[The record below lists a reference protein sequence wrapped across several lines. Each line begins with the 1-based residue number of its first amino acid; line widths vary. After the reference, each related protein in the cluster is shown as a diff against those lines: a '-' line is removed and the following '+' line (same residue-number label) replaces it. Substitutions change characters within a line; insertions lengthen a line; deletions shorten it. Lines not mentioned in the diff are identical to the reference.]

1 MITVVGG
8 NKGGSGKTTIASNL
22 AIALANK
29 GREVC
34 LLNGDLQ
41 RTAAKHHA
49 EREAAGLLPAI
60 TLVEKF
66 DNLTQT
72 LQALNEKFDDV
83 IVDVAGRNSKEFI
96 TSGVVAHQIIAPLQC
111 SQPDLDTLTELE
123 QQIDAMRNLNPE
135 LKVYCLQ
142 SMATT
147 NPVLRG
153 NERKEFLEYLEEFP
167 TIQVLDSVI
176 CFRKVY
182 RDCMSNG
189 TGVVETRLADKPY
202 GAPEKTEPEKQ
213 CRTTI
218 SLGESMLVTIED
230 LALRN
235 KRNGK
240 DPKNVSAIVRV
251 ALEQYLKTLT

>member
-8 NKGGSGKTTIASNL
+8 NKGGSGKTTTASNL
-22 AIALANK
+22 AIALAHE
-29 GREVC
+29 GQDVC

-49 EREAAGLLPAI
+49 EREASGIEPTF
-60 TLVEKF
+60 TLIEKF

-72 LQALNEKFDDV
+72 LRALDEKYDHV
-83 IVDVAGRNSKEFI
+83 IVDVAGRNSREFI

-111 SQPDLDTLTELE
+111 SQPDLDTLTELA
-123 QQIDAMRNLNPE
+123 QQIEAMRDLNPE

-167 TIQVLDSVI
+167 TIETLQTVI
-176 CFRKVY
+176 CFRKIY

-189 TGVVETRLADKPY
+189 TGVVETNNEAAKAEIMQLMKEVFA
-202 GAPEKTEPEKQ
+202 
-213 CRTTI
+213 
-218 SLGESMLVTIED
+218 
-230 LALRN
+230 
-235 KRNGK
+235 
-240 DPKNVSAIVRV
+240 
-251 ALEQYLKTLT
+251 

>member
-8 NKGGSGKTTIASNL
+8 NKGGSGKTTTASNL
-22 AIALANK
+22 AIALAHE
-29 GREVC
+29 GHDVC

-49 EREAAGLLPAI
+49 EREASGVEPTF
-60 TLVEKF
+60 TLIEKF

-72 LQALNEKFDDV
+72 LRALDEKYDHV
-83 IVDVAGRNSKEFI
+83 IVDVAGRNSREFI

-111 SQPDLDTLTELE
+111 SQPDLDTLTELA
-123 QQIDAMRNLNPE
+123 QQIEAMRDLNPE

-167 TIQVLDSVI
+167 TIETLQTVI

-189 TGVVETRLADKPY
+189 TGVVETNNEAAKAEIMQLMKEVF
-202 GAPEKTEPEKQ
+202 G
-213 CRTTI
+213 
-218 SLGESMLVTIED
+218 
-230 LALRN
+230 
-235 KRNGK
+235 
-240 DPKNVSAIVRV
+240 
-251 ALEQYLKTLT
+251 

>member
-147 NPVLRG
+147 NPVLREMREK
-153 NERKEFLEYLEEFP
+153 NSLNILKNSQQFKFW
-167 TIQVLDSVI
+167 IQLFVS
-176 CFRKVY
+176 
-182 RDCMSNG
+182 
-189 TGVVETRLADKPY
+189 
-202 GAPEKTEPEKQ
+202 EKS
-213 CRTTI
+213 I
-218 SLGESMLVTIED
+218 
-230 LALRN
+230 
-235 KRNGK
+235 
-240 DPKNVSAIVRV
+240 AI
-251 ALEQYLKTLT
+251 A

>member
-8 NKGGSGKTTIASNL
+8 NKGGSGKTTTASNL
-22 AIALANK
+22 AIALAHE
-29 GREVC
+29 GQDVC

-49 EREAAGLLPAI
+49 EREASGIEPTF
-60 TLVEKF
+60 TLIEKF

-72 LQALNEKFDDV
+72 LRALDEKYDHV
-83 IVDVAGRNSKEFI
+83 IVDVAGRNSREFI

-111 SQPDLDTLTELE
+111 SQPDLDTLTELA
-123 QQIDAMRNLNPE
+123 QQIEAMRDLNPE

-142 SMATT
+142 CMATT

-167 TIQVLDSVI
+167 TIETLQTVI

-189 TGVVETRLADKPY
+189 TGVVETNNEAAKAEIMQLMKEVF
-202 GAPEKTEPEKQ
+202 G
-213 CRTTI
+213 
-218 SLGESMLVTIED
+218 
-230 LALRN
+230 
-235 KRNGK
+235 
-240 DPKNVSAIVRV
+240 
-251 ALEQYLKTLT
+251 

>member
-111 SQPDLDTLTELE
+111 SQPDL
-123 QQIDAMRNLNPE
+123 E

-189 TGVVETRLADKPY
+189 TGVVETNNTADK
-202 GAPEKTEPEKQ
+202 AE
-213 CRTTI
+213 
-218 SLGESMLVTIED
+218 IEH
-230 LALRN
+230 LMN
-235 KRNGK
+235 EVFG
-240 DPKNVSAIVRV
+240 PW
-251 ALEQYLKTLT
+251 

>member
-72 LQALNEKFDDV
+72 LQALNEKFDD
-83 IVDVAGRNSKEFI
+83 
-96 TSGVVAHQIIAPLQC
+96 C

-189 TGVVETRLADKPY
+189 TGVVETNNTAARAEIEHLMNEALAQRLADKPY
-202 GAPEKTEPEKQ
+202 GAPEKPEPEKQ

>member
-1 MITVVGG
+1 MITVIGG
-8 NKGGSGKTTIASNL
+8 NKGGSGKTTTASNL
-22 AIALANK
+22 AIALTHE
-29 GREVC
+29 GYDVC

-49 EREAAGLLPAI
+49 EREASGIEPTF
-60 TLVEKF
+60 TLIEKF

-72 LQALNEKFDDV
+72 LRALDEKYDHV
-83 IVDVAGRNSKEFI
+83 IVDVAGRNSREFI

-111 SQPDLDTLTELE
+111 SQPDLDTLIELA
-123 QQIDAMRNLNPE
+123 QQIEAMRDLNPE

-153 NERKEFLEYLEEFP
+153 NERKEFLEYLDEFP
-167 TIQVLDSVI
+167 TIEALKTVI

-189 TGVVETRLADKPY
+189 TGVVETNNEAAK
-202 GAPEKTEPEKQ
+202 AEIKQ
-213 CRTTI
+213 
-218 SLGESMLVTIED
+218 LMKEVFG
-230 LALRN
+230 
-235 KRNGK
+235 
-240 DPKNVSAIVRV
+240 
-251 ALEQYLKTLT
+251 

>member
-8 NKGGSGKTTIASNL
+8 NKGGSGKTTTASNL
-22 AIALANK
+22 AIALAHE
-29 GREVC
+29 GHDVC

-49 EREAAGLLPAI
+49 EREASGVEPTF
-60 TLVEKF
+60 TLIEKF

-72 LQALNEKFDDV
+72 LRALDEKYDHV

-111 SQPDLDTLTELE
+111 SQPDLDTLTELA
-123 QQIDAMRNLNPE
+123 QQIEAMRDLNPE

-167 TIQVLDSVI
+167 TIETLQTVI

-189 TGVVETRLADKPY
+189 TGVVETNNEAAKAEIMQLMKEVF
-202 GAPEKTEPEKQ
+202 G
-213 CRTTI
+213 
-218 SLGESMLVTIED
+218 
-230 LALRN
+230 
-235 KRNGK
+235 
-240 DPKNVSAIVRV
+240 
-251 ALEQYLKTLT
+251 

>member
-1 MITVVGG
+1 MITVAGG

-189 TGVVETRLADKPY
+189 TGVVETNNTAAK
-202 GAPEKTEPEKQ
+202 AE
-213 CRTTI
+213 
-218 SLGESMLVTIED
+218 IEH
-230 LALRN
+230 LMN
-235 KRNGK
+235 EVFG
-240 DPKNVSAIVRV
+240 PW
-251 ALEQYLKTLT
+251 

>member
-8 NKGGSGKTTIASNL
+8 NKGGSGKTTTASNL
-22 AIALANK
+22 AIALAHE
-29 GREVC
+29 GQDVC

-49 EREAAGLLPAI
+49 EREASGIEPTF
-60 TLVEKF
+60 TLIEKF

-72 LQALNEKFDDV
+72 LRALDEKYDHV
-83 IVDVAGRNSKEFI
+83 IVDVAGRNSREFI

-111 SQPDLDTLTELE
+111 SQPDLDTLTELA
-123 QQIDAMRNLNPE
+123 QQIEAMRDLNPE

-167 TIQVLDSVI
+167 TIETLQTVI

-189 TGVVETRLADKPY
+189 TGVVETNNEAAKAEIMQLMKEVFA
-202 GAPEKTEPEKQ
+202 
-213 CRTTI
+213 
-218 SLGESMLVTIED
+218 
-230 LALRN
+230 
-235 KRNGK
+235 
-240 DPKNVSAIVRV
+240 
-251 ALEQYLKTLT
+251 

>member
-8 NKGGSGKTTIASNL
+8 NKGGSGKTTTASNL
-22 AIALANK
+22 AIALAHE
-29 GREVC
+29 GQDVC

-41 RTAAKHHA
+41 RTAAKHPA
-49 EREAAGLLPAI
+49 EREASGIEPTF
-60 TLVEKF
+60 TLIEKF

-72 LQALNEKFDDV
+72 LRALDEKYDHV
-83 IVDVAGRNSKEFI
+83 IVDVAGRNSREFI

-111 SQPDLDTLTELE
+111 SQPDLDTLTELA
-123 QQIDAMRNLNPE
+123 QQIEAMRDLNPE

-167 TIQVLDSVI
+167 TIETLQTVI

-189 TGVVETRLADKPY
+189 TGVVETNNEAAK
-202 GAPEKTEPEKQ
+202 AE
-213 CRTTI
+213 
-218 SLGESMLVTIED
+218 
-230 LALRN
+230 
-235 KRNGK
+235 
-240 DPKNVSAIVRV
+240 
-251 ALEQYLKTLT
+251 

>member
-8 NKGGSGKTTIASNL
+8 NKGGSGKTTTASNL
-22 AIALANK
+22 AIALAHE
-29 GREVC
+29 GQDVC

-49 EREAAGLLPAI
+49 EREASGIEPTF
-60 TLVEKF
+60 TLIEKF

-72 LQALNEKFDDV
+72 LRALDEKYDHV
-83 IVDVAGRNSKEFI
+83 IVDVAGRNSREFI

-111 SQPDLDTLTELE
+111 SQPDLDTLTELA
-123 QQIDAMRNLNPE
+123 QQIEAMRDLNPE

-167 TIQVLDSVI
+167 TIETLQTVI
-176 CFRKVY
+176 SFRKVY

-189 TGVVETRLADKPY
+189 TGVVETNNEAAKAEIMQLMKEVF
-202 GAPEKTEPEKQ
+202 G
-213 CRTTI
+213 
-218 SLGESMLVTIED
+218 
-230 LALRN
+230 
-235 KRNGK
+235 
-240 DPKNVSAIVRV
+240 
-251 ALEQYLKTLT
+251 